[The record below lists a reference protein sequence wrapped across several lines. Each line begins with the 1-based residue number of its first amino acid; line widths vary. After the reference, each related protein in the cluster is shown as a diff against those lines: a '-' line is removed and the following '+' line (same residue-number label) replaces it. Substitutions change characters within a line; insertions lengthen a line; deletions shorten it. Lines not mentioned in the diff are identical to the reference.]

1 MSKKTSHEMIIGMLR
16 HQLVQ
21 WESQLVMM
29 SSDTNSELERAVILA
44 TKSRLRKR
52 IDITRSLIEELQV
65 PISL

>member
-1 MSKKTSHEMIIGMLR
+1 MIIGMLR

-21 WESQLVMM
+21 WESQLAMM
-29 SSDTNSELERAVILA
+29 STESKSELEREVMLS

-65 PISL
+65 PISH